1 MLSFFSP
8 MHQVAVLVE
17 RRMAPLLK
25 DIPGTI
31 LPSETLAVIWMR
43 QIKPLMLILKSEIW
57 KPLTK
62 SQLKL
67 GQSQSLLIAQSLHLT
82 NLPLKKGTMKLYVTS
97 LKIGKHNNV
106 RQSQYMLQ
114 IIKFSDSFCSKKWTT
129 NYSMFFPW
137 RFLPA
142 PVPILASDKG
152 LKIDPKKGSFR
163 SLLQSFYLA
172 ST

>member
-97 LKIGKHNNV
+97 LKIGKHNMSASRNTCFKLSSSQIPFAAKHGQQTIQCFSHGDFYQLLC
-106 RQSQYMLQ
+106 QSQHQ
-114 IIKFSDSFCSKKWTT
+114 IK
-129 NYSMFFPW
+129 
-137 RFLPA
+137 
-142 PVPILASDKG
+142 V
-152 LKIDPKKGSFR
+152 
-163 SLLQSFYLA
+163 
-172 ST
+172 